1 MYLVEKLTKRKKM
14 KENVNNARTRAQKQ
28 EAQNKHQLLNKEV
41 KKCCRKDKREYVN
54 DLATEAEFAAYKG
67 DIKTLYNITK
77 TLSRRKTAKSK
88 PVKDKD
94 GKVLTNL
101 NEQMERWNEYFV
113 NVLNRPEPD
122 QPVIVEPAGV
132 DLNIKIDNIKKYEV
146 KKAIK
151 SLKNGKSAGRKK
163 RYQQNALDTTPRG
176 IQWNFA
182 QRLED
187 LDFADDLALLSH
199 RLKDMRDKTTELHET
214 GKKLGLKINIKK
226 TKIMKVKTR
235 KGGTVSIEGEDIEEV
250 DQFTYLGSIM
260 DRTGGTDA
268 DIRTR
273 ISKAR
278 QAFAM
283 LKPVWKSTAFT
294 ENT

>member
-1 MYLVEKLTKRKKM
+1 
-14 KENVNNARTRAQKQ
+14 
-28 EAQNKHQLLNKEV
+28 
-41 KKCCRKDKREYVN
+41 
-54 DLATEAEFAAYKG
+54 
-67 DIKTLYNITK
+67 
-77 TLSRRKTAKSK
+77 
-88 PVKDKD
+88 
-94 GKVLTNL
+94 
-101 NEQMERWNEYFV
+101 
-113 NVLNRPEPD
+113 
-122 QPVIVEPAGV
+122 
-132 DLNIKIDNIKKYEV
+132 
-146 KKAIK
+146 
-151 SLKNGKSAGRKK
+151 
-163 RYQQNALDTTPRG
+163 
-176 IQWNFA
+176 
-182 QRLED
+182 
-187 LDFADDLALLSH
+187 
-199 RLKDMRDKTTELHET
+199 MRDKTTELHET

-294 ENT
+294 ENTKIQIFITNVKSVLFYGAETWRLTAGVQHQIQFFINKCTFWWPETINNKRLWERTNQGTSN